1 MTEIIVQTT
10 DAASEQYLEG
20 NLSAIIIGL
29 KDISKPQ
36 QFIGSS
42 AVHVALSL
50 VWLALS
56 CESGGVGR
64 RVGLWWL
71 RVTGSRSKG
80 MYFDVR
86 KAERRTRL
94 GW

>member
-1 MTEIIVQTT
+1 MTETIVQTT
-10 DAASEQYLEG
+10 EAAPAQHLEG
-20 NLSAIIIGL
+20 NPSVGIIEL

-36 QFIGSS
+36 QFIGSP

-64 RVGLWWL
+64 KNRPLWL
-71 RVTGSRSKG
+71 RGDWKPR
-80 MYFDVR
+80 
-86 KAERRTRL
+86 
-94 GW
+94 